1 MRGYS
6 FLPTIDCDNEIKEF
20 VKALMVKRRAE
31 KKKEKKSKIN

>member
-20 VKALMVKRRAE
+20 VKDLMVKRRV
-31 KKKEKKSKIN
+31 KDGK